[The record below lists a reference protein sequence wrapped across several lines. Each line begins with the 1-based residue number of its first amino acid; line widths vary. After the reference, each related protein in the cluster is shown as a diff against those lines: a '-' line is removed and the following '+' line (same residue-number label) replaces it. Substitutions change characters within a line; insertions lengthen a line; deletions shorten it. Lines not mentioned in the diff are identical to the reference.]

1 MSKLFFQSGFAAVAN
16 RLYRNFFKIFL
27 SFPRAAI
34 LTVAYIVYLRS
45 EHDLCVLGFNF
56 KETFGFLV

>member
-1 MSKLFFQSGFAAVAN
+1 MNIQRCPSCFSSQDLQKLPMGCTETFF
-16 RLYRNFFKIFL
+16 RIFL

-45 EHDLCVLGFNF
+45 EDDLCVLGFN
-56 KETFGFLV
+56 